1 MQSLS
6 KRQIIVSLH
15 RQGDSQA
22 KIAEAVG
29 LSQGRVSQILK
40 EERFGYQ
47 GGQWGGHKP
56 CKLSE
61 AQLLELEG
69 YLSVSAETEGYVGSH
84 WDGRRIQALLSEKF
98 GIQYHVSSIYRLL
111 HHMGYSSQQYTT
123 QDYRQD
129 EQAVAHFVEETLPAL
144 KKKQFW
150 KIG

>member
-1 MQSLS
+1 MRSVS
-6 KRQIIVSLH
+6 KRQIIISLH

-29 LSQGRVSQILK
+29 LSQGRISQILK
-40 EERFGYQ
+40 EERLGYE

-56 CKLSE
+56 CKMSA

-69 YLSVSAETEGYVGSH
+69 YLSVSAETAGYVGAH

-111 HHMGYSSQQYTT
+111 HQMNYSSQKYTT

-144 KKKQFW
+144 KKKRFR
-150 KIG
+150 KID